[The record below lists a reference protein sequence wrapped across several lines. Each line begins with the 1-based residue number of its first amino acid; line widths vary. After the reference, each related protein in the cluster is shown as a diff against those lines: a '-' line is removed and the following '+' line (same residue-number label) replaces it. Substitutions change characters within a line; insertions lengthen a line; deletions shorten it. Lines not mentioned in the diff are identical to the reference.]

1 MAMKENGMKQVDSI
15 TGYHAHVYFDTA
27 SEPAA
32 VTLREGLES
41 FDATLGRWHHKPV
54 GPHPEWSYQVA
65 FAPEQFA
72 EIVAFLSLNRGPL
85 SVLVHPMTGDAMAD
99 HFDHAIWLGEKS
111 ELDPTPLKP
120 KDERD

>member
-1 MAMKENGMKQVDSI
+1 MEASSMKKVDSI

-32 VTLREGLES
+32 VTLREGLEA
-41 FDATLGRWHHKPV
+41 FDVTLGRWHHKPV

-65 FAPEQFA
+65 FAPDQFA
-72 EIVAFLSLNRGPL
+72 ELVPFLALNRGPL
-85 SVLVHPMTGDAMAD
+85 SVLVHPMTDDAMAD
-99 HFDHAIWLGEKS
+99 HFDHAISLGDTF

-120 KDERD
+120 KEERD